1 MNIDTLLHKSLVE
14 YIPDAQLASDGTYR
28 CRCPIH
34 HGDNP
39 TSFVIF
45 PDSNTYYCFSCGS
58 RGNIINYV
66 MERDSVTFDYAVHQL
81 CDDFGITLDD
91 SEEYHQQVDI
101 VKRNAAWAKSMQ
113 KRLPTIVDYLH
124 KRGITDESIK
134 TFGLGYSDKLSALS
148 IPMQDEW
155 GRTVAFLYRFFDRM
169 PKYKN
174 SKNIDGLFVKGEFLF
189 GLPQAQKFLRKTK
202 TLMLCEGALDAISA
216 IQQENCC
223 VAYCGISVGKSHIEK
238 IKDIVT
244 PMKAKVVLC
253 PDNDGKA
260 SKFVLRARD
269 LFRRQAPNIVV
280 KVAIIPDGCKDFND
294 MVVEGKDIAK
304 DCTYESIDLYCV
316 KQMVDSESDRDV
328 QEKNIME
335 FMNTVRNP
343 MVRADIAEYLA
354 KAWNRDISLV
364 RELLNVKTDTAE
376 EKMQDVVSIDTAYM
390 KLQNKQEEEKF
401 GTGLTNIDETIRF
414 AEKDVV
420 VLGAYSF
427 SGKCLAEG
435 SMVRT
440 NKGFKAIEDIT
451 QNDVLLTIN
460 ENTGKLEWDKPLE
473 LQNTGIKRGFKVT
486 TRTGKSVIVSASHP
500 FLTPNGW
507 IKVKDG
513 LASGMQIA
521 LPRFMPINSDVNISE
536 RDTVF
541 LALMIADGCCTNGN
555 IRYSKKNESMRD
567 LFREICKSF
576 GSYAIEDK
584 NSYDMMLH
592 NAKEHGARQV
602 LERYGV
608 MWHHSYD
615 KIIPQE
621 IMNASND
628 IKRIFL
634 GVLWSGDGSMYGAN
648 MVYDTVCEELARQVQ
663 TLLHDIGI
671 IASIRSKVPKYNG
684 KEHRRVYSVNIPR
697 NFQEKFVSQVRII
710 KDYEFTPEKSSKRHE
725 HFGRIRLNEENAA
738 LVLDYYKGNHKRLNE
753 ILGRFYNPKTRCGLI
768 QRRHFVEVGMT
779 KGDMLT
785 VYNDCHVDALRYAV
799 MPDVFYDDIVSI
811 EDVGDVQMYDIAM
824 SVNHNFVANS
834 IIVHNTDML
843 TEWILHWCI
852 VEDKKVL
859 FFSMEMPVEDIM
871 KVIVAKVVQVPRHTV
886 LQYIKD
892 HPETYNLITDKLRK
906 NLFIIDKNSLTFE
919 NMEDYVRLMQNKD
932 IPIDIV
938 AVDYFQYMKNVSTIE
953 EQDVTARQMKA
964 FAKKMGVT
972 LVMLSQL
979 RKASQSKEGNGNFH
993 EPTQADLMGSG
1004 AIGNSADY
1012 IILIWRPA
1020 LNAGLSPIEREE
1032 QKYDTVLKITK
1043 AREVRNANTIFK
1055 LEYDPATSRLHEKL

>member
-28 CRCPIH
+28 CQCPIH

-101 VKRNAAWAKSMQ
+101 VKRNTAWAKSMQ

-316 KQMVDSESDRDV
+316 KQMVDSEPDRDV

-354 KAWNRDISLV
+354 KAWNRNVSLV

-414 AEKDVV
+414 AKKDVV

-427 SGKCLAEG
+427 SGK
-435 SMVRT
+435 T
-440 NKGFKAIEDIT
+440 
-451 QNDVLLTIN
+451 
-460 ENTGKLEWDKPLE
+460 
-473 LQNTGIKRGFKVT
+473 
-486 TRTGKSVIVSASHP
+486 
-500 FLTPNGW
+500 
-507 IKVKDG
+507 
-513 LASGMQIA
+513 
-521 LPRFMPINSDVNISE
+521 
-536 RDTVF
+536 
-541 LALMIADGCCTNGN
+541 
-555 IRYSKKNESMRD
+555 D
-567 LFREICKSF
+567 L
-576 GSYAIEDK
+576 
-584 NSYDMMLH
+584 
-592 NAKEHGARQV
+592 
-602 LERYGV
+602 
-608 MWHHSYD
+608 
-615 KIIPQE
+615 
-621 IMNASND
+621 
-628 IKRIFL
+628 
-634 GVLWSGDGSMYGAN
+634 
-648 MVYDTVCEELARQVQ
+648 
-663 TLLHDIGI
+663 
-671 IASIRSKVPKYNG
+671 
-684 KEHRRVYSVNIPR
+684 
-697 NFQEKFVSQVRII
+697 
-710 KDYEFTPEKSSKRHE
+710 
-725 HFGRIRLNEENAA
+725 
-738 LVLDYYKGNHKRLNE
+738 
-753 ILGRFYNPKTRCGLI
+753 
-768 QRRHFVEVGMT
+768 
-779 KGDMLT
+779 
-785 VYNDCHVDALRYAV
+785 
-799 MPDVFYDDIVSI
+799 
-811 EDVGDVQMYDIAM
+811 
-824 SVNHNFVANS
+824 
-834 IIVHNTDML
+834 L

-871 KVIVAKVVQVPRHTV
+871 KVIVAKVVQIPRHTV
-886 LQYIKD
+886 LQYTKD

-993 EPTQADLMGSG
+993 EPNQADLMGSG